1 VSGFIRARSSA
12 GCSDRKKNDEG
23 TWDAS
28 PLPATGTQEGVVEG
42 YEELR
47 KQTLGTGAKNQG
59 GLGLSLVMRQGMK
72 SWMDAWSRRVLEV
85 PVRLLLEYSREEIVP
100 LDLQA
105 EVVMILTGM
114 ALSARQ
120 EVRG

>member
-1 VSGFIRARSSA
+1 M
-12 GCSDRKKNDEG
+12 
-23 TWDAS
+23 
-28 PLPATGTQEGVVEG
+28 EG

-47 KQTLGTGAKNQG
+47 QQALDTGGENQG
-59 GLGLSLVMRQGMK
+59 ELGLALLMRQGMK
-72 SWMDAWSRRVLEV
+72 SWMDAWSRRALEV
-85 PVRLLLEYSREEIVP
+85 SLPPLPESSREQIVP

-114 ALSARQ
+114 ALSAWQ

>member
-1 VSGFIRARSSA
+1 M
-12 GCSDRKKNDEG
+12 
-23 TWDAS
+23 
-28 PLPATGTQEGVVEG
+28 EG

-47 KQTLGTGAKNQG
+47 QEALDTGAKHPG
-59 GLGLSLVMRQGMK
+59 GLGLALLMRQGMK
-72 SWMDAWSRRVLEV
+72 SWVDAWSRRALVV
-85 PVRLLLEYSREEIVP
+85 SVRPLPESSREQVVP

-114 ALSARQ
+114 ALSAWQ

>member
-1 VSGFIRARSSA
+1 M
-12 GCSDRKKNDEG
+12 
-23 TWDAS
+23 
-28 PLPATGTQEGVVEG
+28 EG

-47 KQTLGTGAKNQG
+47 QQAVDTRAKNQG
-59 GLGLSLVMRQGMK
+59 GLGLALLMRQGMK
-72 SWMDAWSRRVLEV
+72 SWMGACSRRALEV
-85 PVRLLLEYSREEIVP
+85 SLRPLPESSREQIVP

-114 ALSARQ
+114 ALSAWQ

>member
-1 VSGFIRARSSA
+1 M
-12 GCSDRKKNDEG
+12 
-23 TWDAS
+23 
-28 PLPATGTQEGVVEG
+28 VED

-47 KQTLGTGAKNQG
+47 KQALGTGAKNPG
-59 GLGLSLVMRQGMK
+59 GLGLAVLMRHGMK
-72 SWMDAWSRRVLEV
+72 SWMDAWPRRAPEVSVRPLAGSR
-85 PVRLLLEYSREEIVP
+85 PEEIIS
-100 LDLQA
+100 LDVRG

>member
-1 VSGFIRARSSA
+1 M
-12 GCSDRKKNDEG
+12 
-23 TWDAS
+23 
-28 PLPATGTQEGVVEG
+28 EG

-47 KQTLGTGAKNQG
+47 QQALDTGTKNQG
-59 GLGLSLVMRQGMK
+59 GLGMVLLMRQGMK
-72 SWMDAWSRRVLEV
+72 SWMAAWARRALEVSVRPLPESRREQ
-85 PVRLLLEYSREEIVP
+85 IVP